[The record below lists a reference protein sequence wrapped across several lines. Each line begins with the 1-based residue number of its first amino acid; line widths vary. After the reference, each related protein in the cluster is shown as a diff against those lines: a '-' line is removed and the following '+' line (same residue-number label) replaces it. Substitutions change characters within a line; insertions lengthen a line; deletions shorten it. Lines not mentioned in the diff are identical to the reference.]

1 MPWCR
6 EFVKL
11 VGEENFLYIAE
22 EALHEERKS
31 LGWNTNHVQWV
42 RYLTDSPEQIQNELE
57 NCEILIM
64 SLRRFDLI
72 KKRIGKNLRT
82 YYMFERW
89 FKPPFGSLRMF
100 HPGYYKMCKDFS
112 SFYNNPYFRLLPI
125 GAYAVSDIMKMKKC
139 LMDPFAHF
147 WGWNKSEGI
156 LSPIQQIGWDNMRLW
171 GYFVEPGTGIHEVSP
186 SQGLKL
192 FWCGRMLDWKRVD
205 TPVKAAVSLLKK
217 DFPVT
222 LTLIGHGPEEVKLRK
237 LAGKWLD
244 RNIFFK
250 PPAKIDEIRNYMQ
263 SNDVY
268 VLSSD
273 GGEGWGAALNEA
285 MNEGMI
291 PVGTYEAGSSATM
304 IRHGINGFLYHSMK
318 AKELADI
325 LSHIWALKQ
334 SEKDQEIRKNALQTI
349 HEIWSPE
356 NAAVKLLEDCK
367 TWIKE

>member
-1 MPWCR
+1 M
-6 EFVKL
+6 
-11 VGEENFLYIAE
+11 
-22 EALHEERKS
+22 
-31 LGWNTNHVQWV
+31 
-42 RYLTDSPEQIQNELE
+42 
-57 NCEILIM
+57 
-64 SLRRFDLI
+64 
-72 KKRIGKNLRT
+72 NLRT

-100 HPGYYKMCKDFS
+100 HPGYYKRCKDFS

-125 GAYAVSDIMKMKKC
+125 GAYAVSDIIKMKKC
-139 LMDPFAHF
+139 LMNPFAHF
-147 WGWNKSEGI
+147 GGWNKSEDI

-171 GYFVEPGTGIHEVSP
+171 GYFVEPGTGIREVSL

-192 FWCGRMLDWKRVD
+192 FWCGRMLDWKRGD
-205 TPVKAAVSLLKK
+205 TLVKAAVNLLKRNI
-217 DFPVT
+217 PVE
-222 LTLIGHGPEEVKLRK
+222 LTLVGHGPEEEKLRK
-237 LAGKWLD
+237 LAGKWHD

-268 VLSSD
+268 VLASD

-304 IRHGINGFLYHSMK
+304 IRHGINGFLYHSK
-318 AKELADI
+318 NAEELADI
-325 LSHIWALKQ
+325 LLHIWSLKQ
-334 SEKDQEIRKNALQTI
+334 SGKDQEIRKNALQTI

-356 NAAVKLLEDCK
+356 NAAIKLLEDCNS
-367 TWIKE
+367 WMNQ